1 MTALCR
7 FTLAR
12 LLHSQRYL
20 PPVLLFLAL
29 VTVLT
34 SSDSGPLTAVYGVC
48 AGSMFLTSC
57 WLTVSLVNLD
67 EPQGRAIAVVSS
79 GSARRLFA
87 ADALVALGICLLL
100 TLFGLAYP
108 LVAGHHTV
116 QGVQLLVG
124 AAAQLT
130 AAATGIALG
139 LVCSRP
145 VVGRPGYSLLAALG
159 SALVLPLVPRLPPLN
174 PLLTL
179 LAGRR
184 PAAELV
190 WPVGG
195 LAVLAAG
202 LAVAAVLVT
211 DFVAARR
218 E

>member
-7 FTLAR
+7 YTLAR

-20 PPVLLFLAL
+20 PPVLIFLAL

-34 SSDSGPLTAVYGVC
+34 SSDSGPLTSAYGVC
-48 AGSMFLTSC
+48 AGAMFLSAC
-57 WLTVSLVNLD
+57 WLTVSVVNLD
-67 EPQGRAIAVVSS
+67 EPQARAIAVVST
-79 GSARRLFA
+79 GRARRLFV

-100 TLFGLAYP
+100 TVVGLVYP
-108 LVAGHHTV
+108 LIVGQHTV
-116 QGVQLLVG
+116 QGMQLLVG
-124 AAAQLT
+124 AAAQS
-130 AAATGIALG
+130 AAAFTGCALG

-159 SALVLPLVPRLPPLN
+159 SALVLPLVPGLPPLN

-179 LAGRR
+179 LAGRH

-195 LAVLAAG
+195 LAVLG
-202 LAVAAVLVT
+202 AVLTVVAVLVT
-211 DFVAARR
+211 DFAAARR